1 MLLTLK
7 AMKRRESEIG
17 SYEKATKLFLG
28 LYNSYLN
35 HTIMTYRILR
45 AMRLQ
50 AKGIAYA
57 CFRFTSVLH
66 GRLGYFYNYKNGS
79 HFAHCKPYF
88 YNVWTT

>member
-17 SYEKATKLFLG
+17 SCEKASKLFLG
-28 LYNSYLN
+28 LYKSYLN

-57 CFRFTSVLH
+57 CFRFPH
-66 GRLGYFYNYKNGS
+66 GRLGYSYNYKSGS
-79 HFAHCKPYF
+79 HFAYCKAYF